1 MTSILF
7 AADLRRYGRSDGP
20 DTKLYRACFAA
31 PIALVDAHLARDALL
46 VAVAQ
51 MFWPTAEPVE
61 LDAGLRWNHAWFD
74 APAEEPLSLAIR
86 VEPATHGQPA
96 ALISLDAPR
105 AGSGHALE
113 GYRQLSAMLLRRY
126 DAPNGRN
133 DRRDLL
139 LTAAGY
145 LAVLTAI
152 ELELSGASAILA
164 VGCAIAAIAHAMGEI
179 ARLDDP
185 MPIGYLDPLLA
196 RGIIGLS
203 GVLDLRP
210 RWFEASPGAQ
220 IRCAAARQG
229 STPALHSNLPKAFL
243 ELCAAVRPTT
253 LDLLLPE
260 STAAEASAHD
270 RIAAAALLHES
281 STLLH
286 GIDLPSRLE
295 QAADALQA
303 ISQAQTS

>member
-46 VAVAQ
+46 VAVDQ
-51 MFWPTAEPVE
+51 MFWPTAEPVQ

-210 RWFEASPGAQ
+210 RWFESTPGAQ
-220 IRCAAARQG
+220 IR
-229 STPALHSNLPKAFL
+229 NLPKAFL

-270 RIAAAALLHES
+270 RIAAAALLRES